1 MADEVRG
8 SRRCPSQMSELEA
21 PGMIDRPA
29 SDREHGA
36 TACDM
41 PLSGIRVL
49 ELGRYLAGPL
59 VGQLLGDLGA
69 EVVKIER
76 RGYGDEFRQYG
87 RTYVMDRDGKPTR
100 ESAPYTS
107 ANRNKRSV
115 EVDLA
120 HPKGQE
126 VVRDLARKCD
136 IFIENFKV
144 GALDRFDLDYAA
156 VRADNLGVIYL
167 AISGFGQ
174 AGPYARKAA
183 TDSAFQAMS
192 GLWDVTGEA
201 DGEPQKIGTPASD
214 YIGGLYGALSVMAAL
229 RHRDRT
235 GEGQHIDLSLL
246 DCSIAFLAPRS
257 SEYLIDGQVPG
268 RIGNRT
274 PGTAPGQAFR
284 CSDGRIMV
292 QAGSDKMF
300 TTLCGILDRPDIASD
315 PRFASLQLRQANVD
329 MLGEVLEEAFLTRTS
344 REWFDLLSEAGLIVA
359 PIYDIAQCFADPQV
373 QARNMRVNIPHPA
386 GGSVD
391 IVASPMRFSATP
403 IEKYACP
410 PPMGEGTDDVLS
422 GWLGYDEATIAQ
434 LRAAGAV

>member
-1 MADEVRG
+1 M
-8 SRRCPSQMSELEA
+8 
-21 PGMIDRPA
+21 
-29 SDREHGA
+29 SDRAEG
-36 TACDM
+36 DRVLKSGGERL

-49 ELGRYLAGPL
+49 ELGRYLAAPL

-76 RGYGDEFRQYG
+76 RGFGDEFRQYG
-87 RTYVMDRDGKPTR
+87 RTFVRDRDGNPTK
-100 ESAPYTS
+100 ESAPYVS

-120 HPKGQE
+120 NPDGQRI
-126 VVRDLARKCD
+126 VRSLARECD

-144 GALDRFDLDYAA
+144 GALDRFELDYAS
-156 VRADNLGVIYL
+156 VRAANPGVIYL

-192 GLWDVTGEA
+192 GLWDVNGEPE
-201 DGEPQKIGTPASD
+201 GQPQKIGAPASD
-214 YIGGLYGALSVMAAL
+214 YIGGLFGALSVMAAL
-229 RHRDRT
+229 RHRDLH

-257 SEYLIDGQVPG
+257 SEYLIDGTIPS

-284 CSDGRIMV
+284 CSDGHIMV
-292 QAGSDKMF
+292 QAGSDQMF
-300 TTLCGILDRPDIASD
+300 ATLCGILDRPDIAGD
-315 PRFASLQLRQANVD
+315 PRFANLQLRQSNVD
-329 MLGEVLEEAFLTRTS
+329 VLGEALERAFLTRTG

-359 PIYDIAQCFADPQV
+359 PIYDVAQCFADPQV
-373 QARNMRVNIPHPA
+373 QSRGMRVNIPHPG

-391 IVASPMRFSATP
+391 VVASPMRFSATP
-403 IEKYACP
+403 IEHYSCP

-422 GWLGYDEATIAQ
+422 TWLGYDEAKIAE
-434 LRAAGAV
+434 LRASGAV